1 MKKKILSY
9 VGAAVIA
16 STGVAVATASPA
28 FAAGGCSAASNPT
41 VQVCVNHGDD
51 GNSTRGDFYI
61 NRTPDSSVYYYRSSF
76 IVNNAERNLGGYVRI
91 TSTGRK
97 CCTYIGLATLPIST
111 KTVKTRVR
119 IYTSTK
125 ALHMTVDSPAI
136 SVRN

>member
-1 MKKKILSY
+1 M
-9 VGAAVIA
+9 
-16 STGVAVATASPA
+16 
-28 FAAGGCSAASNPT
+28 
-41 VQVCVNHGDD
+41 CVNHGDN

-76 IVNNAERNLGGYVRI
+76 VVNNKETNLGGYVRI

-97 CCTYIGLATLPIST
+97 CCTYVSLATLPIST

-125 ALHMTVDSPAI
+125 ALHMTVDSPTI